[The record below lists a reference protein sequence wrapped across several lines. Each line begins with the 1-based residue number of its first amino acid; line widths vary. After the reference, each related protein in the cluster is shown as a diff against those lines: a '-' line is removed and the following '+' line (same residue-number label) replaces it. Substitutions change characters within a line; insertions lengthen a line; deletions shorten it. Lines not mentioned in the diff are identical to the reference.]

1 MTNYGWLK
9 EFLKQNAE
17 YLVQKQKYQTVDGT
31 KSHNVYDMRDYFEK
45 IKPVI
50 EEKQITNL
58 NVWKIDKISFQ
69 IAFEKCQLVLT
80 MNLIKLLQIIDLKN
94 SNYII
99 FVIFIGSAN

>member
-1 MTNYGWLK
+1 M
-9 EFLKQNAE
+9 
-17 YLVQKQKYQTVDGT
+17 
-31 KSHNVYDMRDYFEK
+31 
-45 IKPVI
+45 
-50 EEKQITNL
+50 EEKHITNL

>member
-1 MTNYGWLK
+1 
-9 EFLKQNAE
+9 
-17 YLVQKQKYQTVDGT
+17 
-31 KSHNVYDMRDYFEK
+31 MRDYFEK